1 MSVAARSAG
10 VHLELREL
18 SSVAELRPV
27 EQLQRA
33 VWGVEDLEI
42 VPATAMSA
50 ATHAGGLVVGAFVAH
65 EMVGFAYGFVAT
77 PHGRGMAGTG
87 LHSHMAAVLPA
98 HRSAGVGRA
107 LKRYQAEWCRRRG
120 LAWISWTFDPLLAK
134 NARFNMS
141 VLGARAHDYLI
152 DVYGPMPGALG
163 GGIAS
168 DRLLALWE
176 VPPPAVTR
184 PFTDAAADQQV
195 GDVWLLVSGP
205 DGAPTLSDTN
215 LAIRAGP
222 SAPEEGSARIRIAVP
237 AEAQDVFAD
246 RDRAIAWREAH
257 RLTLA
262 QLLARGYAVTGFEG
276 GAYVLTPE

>member
-1 MSVAARSAG
+1 MS
-10 VHLELREL
+10 
-18 SSVAELRPV
+18 ELRPV
-27 EQLQRA
+27 EHLQRA

-77 PHGRGMAGTG
+77 PHGKGMAGTG

-134 NARFNMS
+134 NARFNIS
-141 VLGARAHDYLI
+141 VLGVRAHDYLV

-168 DRLLALWE
+168 DRLLALWD
-176 VPPPAVTR
+176 VSPAVAAR
-184 PFTDAAADQQV
+184 PLPNTAADQRG

-205 DGAPTLSDTN
+205 DGAPTLGDSN
-215 LAIRAGP
+215 LATGANP
-222 SAPEEGSARIRIAVP
+222 SVPGDGSPRVRIAVP
-237 AEAQDVFAD
+237 AEGQDVFAD
-246 RDRAIAWREAH
+246 RNRAIAWREAH
-257 RLTLA
+257 RRTLA
-262 QLLARGYAVTGFEG
+262 QLLAQGYAVTGFEG
-276 GAYVLTPE
+276 GAYVLTLEEGSATGQQQARPQHL